1 MEDREPQRG
10 TGREFRQKS
19 VVSNRQQAP
28 GVGWLGGILE
38 AGPLEILKPDAACE
52 GGRGDSRWPDYLSQ
66 SRNCQAVETMGTDG
80 FPED

>member
-28 GVGWLGGILE
+28 SVGWLGGILE

-52 GGRGDSRWPDYLSQ
+52 GGRG
-66 SRNCQAVETMGTDG
+66 E
-80 FPED
+80 